1 MKFLYNEMK
10 NRETNIWEKKYKIK
24 KRLEEET

>member
-1 MKFLYNEMK
+1 MIFFYNEMK
-10 NRETNIWEKKYKIK
+10 NRETNIWKKKKIK